1 MLFIKGEEDCLLGH
15 PVIKLDQAAKVGF
28 LSSIITDVFSFKMES
43 EEGNS
48 SCSLALV
55 RKSGNHIAIS
65 ISLLGGLVHTDS
77 AYLRW
82 IN

>member
-1 MLFIKGEEDCLLGH
+1 
-15 PVIKLDQAAKVGF
+15 
-28 LSSIITDVFSFKMES
+28 MES

-77 AYLRW
+77 ACLLKMDQLTCLGFLTIAYSAAFDL
-82 IN
+82 